1 MNQYEQE
8 RFDGLYSKQLQAIK
22 FQGKLEKTID
32 IYARALRRIAGYFDC
47 CPDSL
52 NPE

>member
-8 RFDGLYSKQLQAIK
+8 RFDGLSSKQLQALK
-22 FQGKLEKTID
+22 SQGKLEKTING
-32 IYARALRRIAGYFDC
+32 YVRALRRIAGYYDC
-47 CPDSL
+47 CLDSL